1 MLWWEKT
8 VEYYF
13 VKQCLLNIDIAPLDG
28 DVEKIGDALTHNNGK
43 FLLIEFKRAFEN
55 LSSEKRKYADWEKSA
70 KAIKAYNSTW
80 LDNGFHIFIFGSENY
95 GKFELRAHKYW
106 MLQDKLGGS
115 IKDFKS
121 GVDSFKKCNQEYGIF
136 KREFDEYA
144 NFLFKQKGGA
154 GSSVNLESSALVASI
169 GSKTVVASFVEYCK
183 RMLGLG
189 IDRSIEQKQIIEISQ
204 DIGMRLGL

>member
-1 MLWWEKT
+1 MVGKNSGVLFCKAVFVGHRYSSTWWW
-8 VEYYF
+8 
-13 VKQCLLNIDIAPLDG
+13 CR
-28 DVEKIGDALTHNNGK
+28 KIGDALIHNNGK

-80 LDNGFHIFIFGSENY
+80 LDGGFHIFIFGSENY

-121 GVDSFKKCNQEYGIF
+121 DVDSFKKCNQEYRIF

-169 GSKTVVASFVEYCK
+169 GSKTVVASFGEYCK
-183 RMLGLG
+183 RVLHLEN
-189 IDRSIEQKQIIEISQ
+189 SKKQELTIEITPPSR
-204 DIGMRLGL
+204 GMGFGL